1 MEQPSKPAGI
11 EDAEVVEPGSRDERD
26 GEAGVGDGTDSGRL
40 SDMLRRAMV
49 AGLGAVFMTEEG
61 IRTYVKDMKLPK
73 EVMSFVV
80 GQAGRSKDELFRV
93 VGEEL
98 RRFFESAA
106 LKEELKKLISEMTIE
121 VKAEIRLR
129 PNGEAPEVKV
139 TETSTRRVPRK
150 KA

>member
-11 EDAEVVEPGSRDERD
+11 EDAEVVEPGVRDERAGD
-26 GEAGVGDGTDSGRL
+26 TGEDGTDGGRL

-73 EVMSFVV
+73 EVMNFVV

-106 LKEELKKLISEMTIE
+106 LKDELKKLISEMTIE

-129 PNGEAPEVKV
+129 PEGEAPEVKV
-139 TETSTRRVPRK
+139 TETTTRRVPRK

>member
-1 MEQPSKPAGI
+1 
-11 EDAEVVEPGSRDERD
+11 
-26 GEAGVGDGTDSGRL
+26 
-40 SDMLRRAMV
+40 
-49 AGLGAVFMTEEG
+49 
-61 IRTYVKDMKLPK
+61 MKLPK
-73 EVMSFVV
+73 EVMNFVV

-106 LKEELKKLISEMTIE
+106 LKDELKKLISVMTIE

-129 PNGEAPEVKV
+129 PDGEEPEVKV
-139 TETSTRRVPRK
+139 TETTTRRVPRK